1 MTEPALEI
9 ALERP
14 VRTSRLLL
22 RTLTANDADA
32 LRAYRSLPEV
42 ARYVPF
48 EPMTPEL
55 IAERLQ
61 GRWARTRIGEGEG
74 LVVGFERVD
83 TGELIGD
90 LTLMLMSTEH
100 RGGEIGWLLH
110 PGHSGHGYATEAARV
125 GLGLMFDA
133 GLHRVVARVDTRN
146 DPSLRLCE
154 RLGMRRE
161 AVLLSNEWFKG
172 EWTDEVDYA
181 LLEDEWAAQHAAGAS
196 GDGPPAPTAA

>member
-1 MTEPALEI
+1 MTDPALEI
-9 ALERP
+9 ALEGQ
-14 VRTSRLLL
+14 VRTPRLRLRLLD
-22 RTLTANDADA
+22 AADA
-32 LRAYRSLPEV
+32 GAIHAYRSLPEV

-61 GRWARTRIGEGEG
+61 GRWARTRISEEDG
-74 LVVGFERVD
+74 LVVGFERLD

-90 LTLMLMSTEH
+90 LTLMLTSIEH

-110 PGHSGHGYATEAARV
+110 PGHGGHGYATEAARA
-125 GLGLMFDA
+125 GLDLMFQA
-133 GLHRVVARVDTRN
+133 GLHRVVARVDARN
-146 DPSLRLCE
+146 GPSLRLCE

-161 AVLLSNEWFKG
+161 AVLVSNEWFKG

-181 LLEDEWAAQHAAGAS
+181 LLEGEWAGGGQQ
-196 GDGPPAPTAA
+196 DGTSRIGGRSA

>member
-1 MTEPALEI
+1 MTEAAVEI

-22 RTLTANDADA
+22 RSLEARDAGA
-32 LRAYRSLPEV
+32 LHAYRSLPEV

-55 IAERLQ
+55 IEERLQ
-61 GRWARTRIGEGEG
+61 GRWALTRLSEEGG
-74 LVVGFERVD
+74 LTIGFERVD

-90 LTLMLMSTEH
+90 LTLMLVSVEH
-100 RGGEIGWLLH
+100 RGGEVGWLLH
-110 PGHSGHGYATEAARV
+110 PGHGGRGYATEAAQA
-125 GLGLMFDA
+125 GLDLMFAA
-133 GLHRVVARVDTRN
+133 GLHRVVARVDARN
-146 DPSLRLCE
+146 GPSLRLCE

-161 AVLLSNEWFKG
+161 AQLVSNEWFKG

-181 LLEDEWAAQHAAGAS
+181 LLEGEWGGGGQQ
-196 GDGPPAPTAA
+196 DGTSRIGGRSA